1 MKKIVVT
8 LLLLSINAIGFAQP
22 SPDGM
27 YGGSTGTDSTRF
39 GALIGAGTSYR
50 PNFAAPS
57 AVSSAWG
64 GAPAQSCAG
73 VDFQTFLNTVNPA
86 EMLNNLQGTYQS
98 GKPAPVANYLLTLN
112 TTNPTLAA
120 TLDMVDRQYTSR
132 YQAFAQLCQAQETSR
147 LSSDPNTRRMAEAS
161 DQCFS
166 ERVGRAISPTDAL
179 RECKTAAAV
188 NSENIPGKKE
198 LKSFLEDHTN
208 VTVTGE
214 VEKLLPLLSDER
226 ITASGVEVRA
236 PAMSLTQVKGNIED
250 RTRNAMSLILNGKN
264 PDEIDRCA
272 GVDYEKEPA
281 NAQEGCIPDA
291 AGSLVRGKAFLAAR
305 QLNASEQELYL
316 SAISEQI
323 AAVTMQST
331 IIALRQ
337 SLINVAPKSGTS
349 ISAGE
354 LATRR
359 ARIQSEIQRLENDA
373 AQLSLIADQRAQ
385 IARTQLLAVQRS
397 KEQMDARRQNT
408 KDTLPKRQESPVS
421 GLASVFGL

>member
-1 MKKIVVT
+1 MIRRLTFVLVLA
-8 LLLLSINAIGFAQP
+8 LLGTSHAQN
-22 SPDGM
+22 STDGM
-27 YGGSTGTDSTRF
+27 YGSSTGTDSTKF
-39 GALIGAGTSYR
+39 GALVGAGTSYR

-57 AVSSAWG
+57 AVASAWG
-64 GAPAQSCAG
+64 GAPAQSCSG
-73 VDFQTFLNTVNPA
+73 VDFQTFLNSVDPN
-86 EMLNNLQGTYQS
+86 EVLNNLKGTYQS
-98 GKPAPVANYLLTLN
+98 GKPAPVANYILTLN

-120 TLDMVDRQYTSR
+120 TLDMVDRQYTAR

-179 RECKTAAAV
+179 RECKTAGAID
-188 NSENIPGKKE
+188 SENIPGKKE
-198 LKSFLEDHTN
+198 LRNFLEDHTN

-226 ITASGVEVRA
+226 ITKNGVEVRS

-250 RTRNAMSLILNGKN
+250 RTHNALSRVLNGEDPNKLN
-264 PDEIDRCA
+264 RCE
-272 GVDYEKEPA
+272 GTDYEKEPA

-291 AGSLVRGKAFLAAR
+291 ASSLVRGQAFLAAR
-305 QLNASEQELYL
+305 QLSASEQDMYL
-316 SAISEQI
+316 SAISEQV

-337 SLINVAPKSGTS
+337 SLINMAPKAGKSVP
-349 ISAGE
+349 AGE

-373 AQLSLIADQRAQ
+373 SQLAIIADQRAQ

-397 KEQMDARRQNT
+397 KEQMDARSR
-408 KDTLPKRQESPVS
+408 KAKEVLPKRDETPVS
-421 GLASVFGL
+421 GMASLFGL